1 LVPDNVFEPPDNVI
15 IFLILLDE
23 VHEFIVHDDF
33 LLLVII
39 DGDPKLMMV
48 I

>member
-1 LVPDNVFEPPDNVI
+1 MFETPDNFI
-15 IFLILLDE
+15 IFFILLDE
-23 VHEFIVHDDF
+23 VHEFIVCDDF
-33 LLLVII
+33 LILIII